1 MECLDFNNSTLI
13 LSAPGA
19 ILFLREQIFNIIS
32 SEVIGSKKNRI
43 NRIVAFSF

>member
-19 ILFLREQIFNIIS
+19 ILFLREKMLNIIS
-32 SEVIGSKKNRI
+32 SVVIGSKKI
-43 NRIVAFSF
+43 ELTE